1 MKQTTIHA
9 NHLQLKAKMGE
20 FRGWEVPSLFTG
32 INEEYHAVRHAAGL
46 FDIGFLGRIEVA
58 GTGSAAFLQQV
69 FSRDVSRQ
77 AEGSALYGL
86 ICTDAG
92 TILSDALLLRL
103 PSGGK
108 AAGDRFFLTVSA
120 GATEK
125 VFSRLGKLGG
135 ESIALMDHTENTA
148 HFSLQGPSSAAVLE
162 KLSAPHFK
170 RLRTR
175 QVKELPAEGGAV
187 VVSRTGYTGED
198 GYEFILP
205 AASAPSFWDLL
216 LQTGKDAGVLPCGND
231 VRDILR
237 LEMGYL
243 LYGNDID
250 ETRTPW
256 EAGLS
261 AVVDVRKDFIG
272 RNALVKL
279 KAAGTRESIVGFT
292 LSERAVP
299 RQGGSIFSENH
310 EIGTVTS
317 GALSPSM
324 RGGIG
329 LGYLQ
334 SRYAQPG
341 QEVDIESKDREFAA
355 KIVELPF
362 YRKK

>member
-1 MKQTTIHA
+1 MKQTAIHTV
-9 NHLQLKAKMGE
+9 HLQLKAKMGE
-20 FRGWEVPSLFTG
+20 FRGWEVPSLFSG
-32 INEEYHAVRHAAGL
+32 INEEYHAVRRAVGL
-46 FDIGFLGRIEVA
+46 FDIGYLGRIEVA

-86 ICTDAG
+86 LCTDAG
-92 TILSDALLLRL
+92 TILADALLLRL
-103 PSGGK
+103 T
-108 AAGDRFFLTVSA
+108 GDRYLLTISA
-120 GATEK
+120 GTTEK
-125 VFSRLGKLGG
+125 VLDRFGKHAGKNVTLT
-135 ESIALMDHTENTA
+135 DHTENTA
-148 HFSLQGPSSAAVLE
+148 HFALQGPSSAVVIE
-162 KLSAPHFK
+162 KLAAPHFK
-170 RLRTR
+170 KLRTR
-175 QVKELPAEGGAV
+175 QVKELPVEGGVV

-205 AASAPSFWDLL
+205 AASAPSFWNLL
-216 LQTGKDAGVLPCGND
+216 LQTGKDAGVLPCGSD

-261 AVVDVRKDFIG
+261 VVVDVRKDFIG
-272 RNALVKL
+272 KDALVKL

-292 LSERAVP
+292 LSERALP

-317 GALSPSM
+317 CALSPAM

-329 LGYLQ
+329 LGYVQ

-341 QEVDIESKDREFAA
+341 QEVDIEAKDREFAA
-355 KIVELPF
+355 KVVEVPF

>member
-1 MKQTTIHA
+1 MKQTAIHM
-9 NHLQLKAKMGE
+9 NHLQLNAKMGE
-20 FRGWEVPSLFTG
+20 FRGWDVPLLFSS
-32 INEEYHAVRHAAGL
+32 INEEYHAVRYAAGL
-46 FDIGFLGRIEVA
+46 FDIGFLGRIEIA

-86 ICTDAG
+86 LCTDAG
-92 TILSDALLLRL
+92 AILADAILLRL
-103 PSGGK
+103 TGG
-108 AAGDRFFLTVSA
+108 RYLLTISA
-120 GATEK
+120 GTTEK
-125 VFSRLGKLGG
+125 VLSWLGKLEGK
-135 ESIALMDHTENTA
+135 SVILTDHAEKTA
-148 HFSLQGPSSAAVLE
+148 HFALQGPSSAAVIE
-162 KLSAPHFK
+162 KLAAPHFK
-170 RLRTR
+170 KLRTR
-175 QVKELPAEGGAV
+175 QVKELPAEGGV
-187 VVSRTGYTGED
+187 VVISRTGYTGED

-250 ETRTPW
+250 ETRSPW

-261 AVVDVRKDFIG
+261 SVVDVKKDFIG
-272 RNALVKL
+272 RDALIKL
-279 KAAGTRESIVGFT
+279 KAAGTRESIVGFA

-299 RQGGSIFSENH
+299 RLGGSIFSENH

-317 GALSPSM
+317 CALSPAM

-329 LGYLQ
+329 LGYVQ

-341 QEVDIESKDREFAA
+341 QEVDIEAKDREFAA
-355 KIVELPF
+355 KIVEVPF

>member
-1 MKQTTIHA
+1 MKQTAIHT
-9 NHLQLKAKMGE
+9 NHLQRNAKMGE
-20 FRGWEVPSLFTG
+20 FRGWNVPVLFTG

-58 GTGSAAFLQQV
+58 GPGSAAFLQQV

-86 ICTDAG
+86 LCTDAG
-92 TILSDALLLRL
+92 TILADAILLRL
-103 PSGGK
+103 SSGGQ
-108 AAGDRFFLTVSA
+108 AAGDRYLLTVSA
-120 GATEK
+120 GTTEK
-125 VFSRLGKLGG
+125 VLSRLGKHAGKNVTLT
-135 ESIALMDHTENTA
+135 DRTENTA
-148 HFSLQGPSSAAVLE
+148 HFALQGPFSGTIIE

-170 RLRTR
+170 KLRTR
-175 QVKELPAEGGAV
+175 QVKELPAEGGVA

-198 GYEFILP
+198 GYELILP
-205 AASAPSFWDLL
+205 VSIAPSYWDLL

-261 AVVDVRKDFIG
+261 ALVDIRKDFIG
-272 RNALVKL
+272 RDALVKL
-279 KAAGTRESIVGFT
+279 KTAGTRESIVGFA
-292 LSERAVP
+292 LSERALP
-299 RQGGSIFSENH
+299 RLGGSIFSENH
-310 EIGTVTS
+310 EIGAVTS
-317 GALSPSM
+317 CALSPAM

-329 LGYLQ
+329 LGYIQ
-334 SRYAQPG
+334 NRYAQPG
-341 QEVDIESKDREFAA
+341 QEVDIEAKDREFAA
-355 KIVELPF
+355 KVVEVPF

>member
-1 MKQTTIHA
+1 MKQTAIHM
-9 NHLQLKAKMGE
+9 NHLQSNAKMGE
-20 FRGWEVPSLFTG
+20 FRGWDVPLLFSG

-46 FDIGFLGRIEVA
+46 FDIGFLGRIEIA

-86 ICTDAG
+86 LCTDAG
-92 TILSDALLLRL
+92 AILADAILLRL
-103 PSGGK
+103 T
-108 AAGDRFFLTVSA
+108 GDRYLLTISA
-120 GATEK
+120 GTAEK
-125 VFSRLGKLGG
+125 VLPRLGRLAGKNVTLT
-135 ESIALMDHTENTA
+135 DRTEDTA
-148 HFSLQGPSSAAVLE
+148 HFALQGPSSAAVIE
-162 KLSAPHFK
+162 KLAAPHFK

-205 AASAPSFWDLL
+205 AASASSFWNML
-216 LQTGKDAGVLPCGND
+216 LQTGQDAGILPCGND

-261 AVVDVRKDFIG
+261 FAVDVKKDFIG
-272 RNALVKL
+272 RDALVKL
-279 KAAGTRESIVGFT
+279 KETGTRESIVGFA
-292 LSERAVP
+292 LSERALP
-299 RQGGSIFSENH
+299 LQGGSIFSENH

-317 GALSPSM
+317 CALSPAM

-329 LGYLQ
+329 LGYVQ

-341 QEVDIESKDREFAA
+341 QEVDIEAKDREFAA
-355 KIVELPF
+355 KIVEVPF